1 MTPSSQ
7 IQCITIELVIPN
19 TTFRVNRATK
29 HRLTLPTAMTIQQL
43 RSWLNVQTN
52 DDLLPIAKA
61 FEEAVGFGLFGKVVP
76 ADTPLKDDDRLELLG
91 PLLADP
97 KQARR
102 QRVQASRLEKASK
115 GQFDRWTR
123 NR

>member
-1 MTPSSQ
+1 MARSSQ
-7 IQCITIELVIPN
+7 SQGITIELVMPN
-19 TTFRVNRATK
+19 ATSETNQATK
-29 HRLTLPTAMTIQQL
+29 HRLALPRAMTIQQL
-43 RSWLNVQTN
+43 RSWLSLQTN
-52 DDLLPIAKA
+52 DDLLLIVKA
-61 FEEAVGFGLFGKVVP
+61 FGEAVGFGLFGKVVP

-97 KQARR
+97 KQARH
-102 QRVQASRLEKASK
+102 QRVKASRLEKASK

>member
-1 MTPSSQ
+1 MTRSSQ
-7 IQCITIELVIPN
+7 SQGITIELVIPN
-19 TTFRVNRATK
+19 TTSEINQATK
-29 HRLTLPTAMTIQQL
+29 HRLALPTAMTIQQL
-43 RSWLNVQTN
+43 RSWLNLQTN
-52 DDLLPIAKA
+52 SDLLLIAKA
-61 FEEAVGFGLFGKVVP
+61 FGEAVGFGLFGKVVL

>member
-1 MTPSSQ
+1 MTRSSQ
-7 IQCITIELVIPN
+7 IQGITIELVIAN
-19 TTFRVNRATK
+19 TTSEINRATK
-29 HRLTLPTAMTIQQL
+29 HHLTLPTAMTIQQL
-43 RSWLNVQTN
+43 RSWLNVQTS
-52 DDLLPIAKA
+52 DDLLLIAKA
-61 FEEAVGFGLFGKVVP
+61 FGEAVGFGLFGKVIP
-76 ADTPLKDDDRLELLG
+76 ADTPLKDNDRLELLG